1 MDITLRQRLETDMKN
16 AMRSGDVLTRDTVRF
31 VLAALK
37 NAEIDHGGPIS
48 DKEGNAL
55 LQRQAK
61 RMQESIEQFDAAGRT
76 DLADRERKQIAIV
89 NRYLPEPLTDGELD
103 AMVTAAVADAG
114 ASSLKDLGAVMKLL
128 TERADGRGDG
138 RRLSAAVRAA
148 LGAP

>member
-1 MDITLRQRLETDMKN
+1 MDMTLRQRLETDMKH

-37 NAEIDHGGPIS
+37 NAEIDQGGPIS

-76 DLADRERKQIAIV
+76 DLADREREQIAIV
-89 NRYLPEPLTDGELD
+89 NRYLPEPLTDEAGTPD
-103 AMVTAAVADAG
+103 AI
-114 ASSLKDLGAVMKLL
+114 
-128 TERADGRGDG
+128 
-138 RRLSAAVRAA
+138 
-148 LGAP
+148 

>member
-1 MDITLRQRLETDMKN
+1 MDITLRQRLESDMKN

-37 NAEIDHGGPIS
+37 NAEIDRGGPIS

-76 DLADRERKQIAIV
+76 DLADREREQIAIV

-103 AMVTAAVADAG
+103 AMVTAALADAG
-114 ASSLKDLGAVMKLL
+114 AASLKDLGAVMKLL
-128 TERADGRGDG
+128 TERADGRADG
-138 RRLSAAVRAA
+138 RRLSAAVRAV